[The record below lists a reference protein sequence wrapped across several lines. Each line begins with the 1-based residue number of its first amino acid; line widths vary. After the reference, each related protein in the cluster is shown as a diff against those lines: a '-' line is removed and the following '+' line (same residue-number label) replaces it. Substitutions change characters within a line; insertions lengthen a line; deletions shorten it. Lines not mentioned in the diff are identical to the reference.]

1 MARSG
6 RPKNFASEDFIE
18 APKPPFEPKD
28 GERIRKVPQVV
39 TEVLFPCDR
48 NVTEKNAVANSIKSF
63 WSHSSHTE
71 LNFRSQLWSQLWSHL
86 WSHCGDTTISGF
98 SMSPV
103 TTLFGRIY
111 KSGRIHFPAT
121 FRTGVNNFPATFRHR
136 QNCFPVTFR
145 SHDIR
150 FPVTFRSHQI
160 SFPVTF
166 RSHSELFSTHRLV
179 TLAAPCH
186 FSGHT
191 YRFQ

>member
-1 MARSG
+1 M
-6 RPKNFASEDFIE
+6 
-18 APKPPFEPKD
+18 
-28 GERIRKVPQVV
+28 
-39 TEVLFPCDR
+39 TEVLIPCDR
-48 NVTEKNAVANSIKSF
+48 NVTDKFSIANSIKSF
-63 WSHSSHTE
+63 WSHSGHTE

-121 FRTGVNNFPATFRHR
+121 FRTCVNNFPATFWHRQNCFPVTVRFR

-186 FSGHT
+186 FSGHVASKLI
-191 YRFQ
+191 